1 LTSCCLEFCSY
12 ASRLMHG
19 DLACNICELHL

>member
-1 LTSCCLEFCSY
+1 LEFCSY
-12 ASRLMHG
+12 PSRLMHG